1 MLLLL
6 TASSFRTINSS
17 KTSIATARSLA
28 RVCHCSNSLRSATA
42 CHGIPNWDS
51 KKRRKIKC
59 EKNWKSYWKFWDRHA
74 SLPNNKC
81 KHYLELHQSLW
92 LDVRRLPK
100 IFWPC
105 RAPLHKAVWEAPWAP
120 QVPPPPSSFSAMF
133 YNILQL
139 CVIVRENGHVRLAGP
154 LQSLQGKH
162 SKHRKI
168 ILQVLRS
175 RHDHLTTPAIQCARN
190 YDVFQRTATSKYA
203 TIGHSIL

>member
-1 MLLLL
+1 MRKKLKILLEILGSPCI
-6 TASSFRTINSS
+6 TPQITNANIIWSFI
-17 KTSIATARSLA
+17 KAF
-28 RVCHCSNSLRSATA
+28 
-42 CHGIPNWDS
+42 DS
-51 KKRRKIKC
+51 T
-59 EKNWKSYWKFWDRHA
+59 F
-74 SLPNNKC
+74 
-81 KHYLELHQSLW
+81 
-92 LDVRRLPK
+92 RRLPK